1 MSRNTGSVASSDT
14 SWLKLYAAVAVLPLV
29 LAACGGGGGGDSP
42 APAPTPPAPAPT
54 PPSPAPTPPAPAPSP
69 TAGTTWTNVAVT
81 GAGNLV
87 GIDYDDGHY
96 VAVSDTGTAIAST
109 DAATWSP
116 VTLLTSNVTSDH
128 LKAYT
133 IDHVGTTLVAGG
145 SVSSAPYTTSLG
157 AVATSTDGVTW
168 TMGTLPVG
176 ATPIHGFIP
185 GTRLVGLGEAGNLYF
200 STNNGQTWSVLTTLS
215 SSNGGTVGTFNAG
228 AYTTSKYV
236 GVGDGGF
243 VTFSTDSTVW
253 ETGVVVKDANGN
265 GLNLH
270 GVAWTGTQ
278 FVAVGDSGAI
288 STSPDGT
295 TWSGLRTSALTGSLR
310 SVSTS
315 SSGTIVV
322 VGDNGI
328 ETSTD
333 GITWTARN
341 ASGVAALD
349 GVTFGNGAFV
359 AVGGSSTVKTSN
371 D

>member
-14 SWLKLYAAVAVLPLV
+14 SWLKLYAAVAVLPLA

-42 APAPTPPAPAPT
+42 PPAPTPPAPAPQ
-54 PPSPAPTPPAPAPSP
+54 PPAPPPPAPSP
-69 TAGTTWTNVAVT
+69 GPGTTWTNVTVT

-87 GIDYDDGHY
+87 GVDYDDGYY

-128 LKAYT
+128 LQAYT
-133 IDHVGTTLVAGG
+133 INHVGTTLVAAG
-145 SVSSAPYTTSLG
+145 SVSSSPYTTFLG
-157 AVATSTDGVTW
+157 VVATSADGVTW
-168 TMGTLPVG
+168 TMGSLPIG
-176 ATPIHGFIP
+176 ATPIHGLIP
-185 GTRLVGLGEAGNLYF
+185 GARLVGLGETGHLYF

-215 SSNGGTVGTFNAG
+215 SSNGGTVGTLNAG
-228 AYTTSKYV
+228 AYTANKYV
-236 GVGDGGF
+236 GVGDAGF
-243 VTFSTDSTVW
+243 ITFSTSGTVW
-253 ETGVVVKDANGN
+253 ETGQVVKDANGN
-265 GLNLH
+265 GIDLH
-270 GVAWTGTQ
+270 GVTWTGTQ

-288 STSPDGT
+288 STSADGT
-295 TWSGLRTSALTGSLR
+295 TWSSLRTSALTGSLR

-333 GITWTARN
+333 GNTWTAAN

-359 AVGGSSTVKTSN
+359 AVGGSSTVKTSSN
-371 D
+371 